1 MAAGK
6 RWTRDELLVA
16 LNLYH
21 KLRFGQLHAR
31 QPVIIAL
38 SKKLGRGANS
48 VAMKLCNFASL
59 DPALKLRGIKGL
71 AGASSLDRAV
81 WNDFHAHLNDVAP
94 ASEDALRKLFNVD
107 ESSELEVSPKE
118 GLRVHRRQ
126 SLGPT
131 EVTVPAKVR
140 RGQDFFREAVI
151 NNSGGCCSVTRL
163 AIRDLLVA
171 SHILP
176 WRSHSEYRLDVRNGI
191 CLSRLHDAAF
201 DRGLISFDE
210 TFRLLLSPRLKAELS
225 QRAVAENFGAYAGEP
240 LYFPDDA
247 VLPDAAFLSKHLAT
261 IFRKS

>member
-1 MAAGK
+1 M
-6 RWTRDELLVA
+6 
-16 LNLYH
+16 
-21 KLRFGQLHAR
+21 
-31 QPVIIAL
+31 
-38 SKKLGRGANS
+38 
-48 VAMKLCNFASL
+48 
-59 DPALKLRGIKGL
+59 
-71 AGASSLDRAV
+71 
-81 WNDFHAHLNDVAP
+81 
-94 ASEDALRKLFNVD
+94 
-107 ESSELEVSPKE
+107 SPKE

-126 SLGPT
+126 PLGPT

-176 WRSHSEYRLDVRNGI
+176 WRSHPEHRLNVRNGI

-210 TFRLLLSPRLKAELS
+210 TFRLLLSPRLKVELS

-240 LYFPDDA
+240 LFFPDDA
-247 VLPDAAFLSKHLAT
+247 VLPDSAFLSKHVAT

>member
-1 MAAGK
+1 MI
-6 RWTRDELLVA
+6 A

-31 QPVIIAL
+31 QPVIISL

-71 AGASSLDRAV
+71 AGASLLDRHV
-81 WNDFHAHLNDVAP
+81 WNDFHRNLNDAAP
-94 ASEDALRKLFNVD
+94 ASEDAFRKLFDVD
-107 ESSELEVSPKE
+107 EDSDLEISPTH
-118 GLRVHRRQ
+118 GLRIHKPAL
-126 SLGPT
+126 LGPT
-131 EVTVPAKVR
+131 EVTVPTRVR

-163 AIRDLLVA
+163 TIRTLLVA

-176 WRSHSEYRLDVRNGI
+176 WRSHPEYRLEVRNGL

-201 DRGLISFDE
+201 DCGLISFDDE
-210 TFRLLLSPRLKAELS
+210 LRLLVSRKLRGELS
-225 QRAVAENFGAYAGEP
+225 QRSVAENFGSYEGVA
-240 LYFPDDA
+240 LYFPEDA
-247 VLPDAAFLSKHLAT
+247 VLPDTAFLSKHRAT
-261 IFRKS
+261 IFQRS